1 MKIREI
7 SAKTYEKFSQKEGSA
22 HIAGDYG
29 LEKILRIIDTFKI
42 DRVLEIGL
50 GIGSISDAILNMSA
64 SQNRKIKYVGTEA
77 NAFCLKVLP
86 ENVDNFN
93 QIEMYESINSI
104 TTKEVFDF
112 IIIDGSDSSL
122 EQVKQ
127 FCSDKALIF
136 IEGGRASQVNLIQKI
151 FPKSYS
157 AEIISYR
164 KPPKHGPFQQKWAG
178 GGSLIATNPSMQQ
191 KLFIFTEKVR
201 TFTKRR
207 LRKFV

>member
-7 SAKTYEKFSQKEGSA
+7 SAKTYEKFSQKEGNA

-50 GIGSISDAILNMSA
+50 GIGSISDAILIMSA
-64 SQNRKIKYVGTEA
+64 SQNRKIRYVGTEA

-86 ENVDNFN
+86 ENVDHFN
-93 QIEMYESINSI
+93 QVELYASINSI
-104 TTKEVFDF
+104 TTNEVFDF

-157 AEIISYR
+157 AEIISCR
-164 KPPKHGPFQQKWAG
+164 KPPKYGPFQQKWAG
-178 GGSLIATNPSMQQ
+178 GGSLIATNPSIEQ

-207 LRKFV
+207 MRKFV